1 MVKEMTEG
9 SPFKL
14 IFNFALPLILGSIL
28 QQTYSL
34 IDAAIVGKY
43 LGINSLAAVG
53 ASTSVVFLIIGFC
66 LGCCCGFG
74 IPVAQT
80 FGARDYKGMRR
91 YITNSLWLSLGISV
105 FLMIVTSLLCHTI
118 LRQMQTPEE
127 IFRDAYLY
135 LLVTFIGIP
144 FTFFYNLLSS
154 IIRALGDSRTPFN
167 FLILAAVLNILLDL
181 FCILV
186 LDWGVMGAAVAT
198 VFSQAVSAV
207 LCFIYM
213 FRKFPLL
220 KMEEGDKRYDWKYAK
235 GLLAMGL
242 PMGLQVSITAI
253 GSIMLQSA
261 NNALGTTCVA
271 AFTAAVRL
279 KMFFICPLENM
290 GIAMATYCGQ
300 NLGAGKLK
308 RINWGVRASFSM
320 IIVYCLFCFAILYAF
335 DKQLL
340 LMFVDPHET
349 EIISKASEF
358 LRISSTYY
366 ISLGLLCI
374 LRYSIQGLGFSRL
387 AMLSGVFEMVDRT
400 AVSLFLVPLLGY
412 KGVCYGDP
420 SAWLAADVFLIP
432 AFILV
437 HHKLA
442 RRRYNQQQEI
452 SLQKAS

>member
-80 FGARDYKGMRR
+80 FGARDYKSMRR
-91 YITNSLWLSLGISV
+91 YISNSLWLALGISV

-118 LRQMQTPEE
+118 LKQMQTPDE

-167 FLILAAVLNILLDL
+167 FLILAAILNILLDL

-186 LDWGVMGAAVAT
+186 LDWGVMGASIAT
-198 VFSQAVSAV
+198 VFSQAVSAI

-220 KMEEGDKRYDWKYAK
+220 KMDAEDKRYDWHYA
-235 GLLAMGL
+235 
-242 PMGLQVSITAI
+242 
-253 GSIMLQSA
+253 
-261 NNALGTTCVA
+261 
-271 AFTAAVRL
+271 
-279 KMFFICPLENM
+279 
-290 GIAMATYCGQ
+290 
-300 NLGAGKLK
+300 
-308 RINWGVRASFSM
+308 
-320 IIVYCLFCFAILYAF
+320 
-335 DKQLL
+335 
-340 LMFVDPHET
+340 
-349 EIISKASEF
+349 
-358 LRISSTYY
+358 
-366 ISLGLLCI
+366 
-374 LRYSIQGLGFSRL
+374 
-387 AMLSGVFEMVDRT
+387 
-400 AVSLFLVPLLGY
+400 
-412 KGVCYGDP
+412 
-420 SAWLAADVFLIP
+420 
-432 AFILV
+432 
-437 HHKLA
+437 
-442 RRRYNQQQEI
+442 
-452 SLQKAS
+452 